1 MLVRLK
7 VVAPQQFRAYMAARQ
22 AAQKSSGSTQ

>member
-1 MLVRLK
+1 MLFRLK
-7 VVAPQQFRAYMAARQ
+7 VVAPQQFRADMAVRQ